1 MIFFRIVPEY
11 QRLIR
16 FTFGRYDGQARGPG
30 WVWTIPIV
38 HQTRTVDLR
47 EQVFDIPP
55 QSCITKDNASVAI
68 DMLIF
73 MRVVEP
79 DLSVLKVERYVD
91 AARGMAITTLRAVV
105 GDLLL
110 DDVLAKRDQINITM
124 QEKLDAVT
132 DRWGVKV
139 NNVEI
144 REILPPREIQDAMSR
159 QMSAERNR
167 RAVVLEAD
175 GQREAAIAVAEGQKQ
190 AAILQAEGQ
199 KQSAILQAEG
209 KREAQILEAEGY
221 ASALT
226 TINSSA
232 SQADLNTMGIQYLET
247 LRALA
252 RDPST
257 KWIIPAQLVQFAESF
272 TRSVGQGNGQ
282 GQ

>member
-1 MIFFRIVPEY
+1 
-11 QRLIR
+11 
-16 FTFGRYDGQARGPG
+16 
-30 WVWTIPIV
+30 
-38 HQTRTVDLR
+38 
-47 EQVFDIPP
+47 
-55 QSCITKDNASVAI
+55 
-68 DMLIF
+68 
-73 MRVVEP
+73 
-79 DLSVLKVERYVD
+79 
-91 AARGMAITTLRAVV
+91 
-105 GDLLL
+105 
-110 DDVLAKRDQINITM
+110 
-124 QEKLDAVT
+124 VT